1 MSETVVWF
9 TFRHDVIASDKKRY
23 VCGTVHVRQPKMPKT
38 GLWGMSEIDVWIP
51 FPKSAS
57 MDKLREAAVA
67 KALKNAGAFAKL
79 KRSQIV
85 FESEIPV

>member
-1 MSETVVWF
+1 
-9 TFRHDVIASDKKRY
+9 
-23 VCGTVHVRQPKMPKT
+23 
-38 GLWGMSEIDVWIP
+38 
-51 FPKSAS
+51 
-57 MDKLREAAVA
+57 MDKLREAAVV